1 MAIAREKSL
10 AFGCRRSAR
19 ENLRVQIP
27 AGSKWP
33 GWDTRSKKIFRENLM
48 SIRVENRIGKRS
60 KSQAFGSNVASS
72 AGTEKL
78 SLDYQRGTE
87 TILIVDDEEPLRAV
101 IADLLTQLGYHMLSA
116 ANGDEALV
124 VATNYKGRIDLL
136 LSDVVMEGLPGPEL
150 AEKLLVSRP
159 ELKVIFMSGFAD
171 SYLAPNGILEPGT
184 VLVQKP
190 FTIRMLS
197 SRMREVLDHPSAG

>member
-1 MAIAREKSL
+1 M
-10 AFGCRRSAR
+10 G
-19 ENLRVQIP
+19 
-27 AGSKWP
+27 
-33 GWDTRSKKIFRENLM
+33 
-48 SIRVENRIGKRS
+48 IRVENRIAKRS
-60 KSQAFGSNVASS
+60 KSQAFGTSAVSS
-72 AGTEKL
+72 AGTENL

-101 IADLLTQLGYHMLSA
+101 IADLLAQLGYHILSA
-116 ANGDEALV
+116 ANGDDALA
-124 VATNYKGRIDLL
+124 VAADYQGRIDLL

-150 AEKLLVSRP
+150 AERLLLSRP

-171 SYLAPNGILEPGT
+171 GSLAPDGILEPGR

-197 SRMREVLDHPSAG
+197 ARLREVLDDPSAG